1 MKAMAVMLLFLAPFV
16 SSKEPEAIDVNIG
29 NLTIGNP
36 ITYKNLTIF
45 PLTRHLMPS
54 TDYVSFDEAMRKNWL
69 TIKEI
74 DNGEVNAVQLKNSGD
89 RVVFIMTGEMLSGAK
104 QDRMVKDDI
113 LIPAKSDWLE
123 VPVYCVEHGRWVSV
137 SPAFKSSELMAPNEL
152 RNRARI
158 TEDQSEVWDAIA
170 SSQDRLGI
178 ASSTRTAQANYED
191 EATKAQITEYTKA
204 LGHVPRLTKNTV
216 GICVTTGDRII
227 CIDVFANNGLL
238 MKYWSKLLKSYVLDA
253 IHETESIVRKDEIQ
267 GLLDTLPHAHCV
279 SVGTPGLGDLYK
291 IENDFGKGSALIH
304 KDKLVHMDFFV
315 SDLPLDAE
323 WRLDMRR
330 EQRLN
335 D

>member
-1 MKAMAVMLLFLAPFV
+1 MLLLLAPLV
-16 SSKEPEAIDVNIG
+16 ASQEPEAIDANIAK
-29 NLTIGNP
+29 LVIGNP

-54 TDYVSFDEAMRKNWL
+54 IDYVSFDEAMKYNWL

-74 DNGEVNAVQLKNSGD
+74 DNGEVNAVQLKNNGNK
-89 RVVFIMTGEMLSGAK
+89 VVFIMTGEMLSGAK

-137 SPAFKSSELMAPNEL
+137 SPAFKSPELMAPNEL

-191 EATKAQITEYTKA
+191 EDTKAQIAEYTKA
-204 LGHVPRLTKNTV
+204 LANMPRLTKNTV

-227 CIDVFANNGLL
+227 CIDIFANNGLL
-238 MKYWSKLLKSYVLDA
+238 MKYWNKLLKSYVLDA
-253 IHETESIVRKDEIQ
+253 IHETKSVIEKAQIQ
-267 GLLDTLPHAHCV
+267 GLLDALSHAHYA
-279 SVGTPGLGDLYK
+279 SVGTSGLGDLYK
-291 IENDFGKGSALIH
+291 IDTDFGKGSALVH
-304 KDKLVHMDFFV
+304 KDRLVHMDFFV
-315 SDLPLDAE
+315 NDMPVDGEL
-323 WRLDMRR
+323 RLDLRR